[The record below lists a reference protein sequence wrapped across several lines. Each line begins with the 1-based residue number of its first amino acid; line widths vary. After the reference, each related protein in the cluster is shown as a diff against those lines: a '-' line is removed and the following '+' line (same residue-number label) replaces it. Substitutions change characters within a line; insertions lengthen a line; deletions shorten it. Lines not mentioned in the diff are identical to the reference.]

1 MFLITL
7 FTPKLQFMIG
17 KKYAVLAVCIL
28 AFLSSSFA
36 QDKDNTPESASSYDI
51 RDSSLIPARRIPQH
65 NEFLNN
71 AYPFPAKPRN
81 QWEVG
86 VKGGL
91 STVSGDVRAWLPTFG
106 FGVHARKAL
115 GYTFSLRAEYDYMVT
130 KGLNWQPSY
139 YGYASNPQI
148 SKYYNPNSHLPV
160 FYNYKST
167 IQSLSIQGLATL
179 NNINF
184 HRAKSNLA
192 IYALAG
198 FGIMTY
204 STAYN
209 LLDANGNPYD
219 FTQIT
224 NQFGGSGFTYSNRKA
239 IKTALKNMMDGS
251 FETLA
256 QRDPSQPTIFGGTP
270 FRPVLELGGGIEFK
284 LSDRFNIALE
294 DKVSITKTDLI
305 DGQEWQETGSTTVH
319 ALTRDFDSYNFLSV
333 GLNYNIGRKAVEP
346 LWWINPL
353 DYAYG
358 EINAPKHMKLPKPVL
373 DDADGDGVTDQF
385 DHEPNTPAG
394 CPVDTH
400 GVSRDTDG
408 DGVPDCK
415 DKELITPTQCQPVDA
430 DGVGKCPD
438 PACCKEINA
447 RLDSGGVGSMGGGKG
462 RCFIGDLP
470 SIVFKGRTVTLSK
483 DGKALASTIAE
494 KMRNNPGCKV
504 AVIGY
509 GESSKTAQQ
518 LSWDRVNEVI
528 KYLVEKEGVNSDR
541 FIFRY
546 GQTGGDENTI
556 DIKDGTGE
564 EGPNTVPAPH
574 PNLRKR

>member
-1 MFLITL
+1 
-7 FTPKLQFMIG
+7 MIG
-17 KKYAVLAVCIL
+17 KKYGVLAGFLL
-28 AFLSSSFA
+28 AFLSQSFA
-36 QDKDNTPESASSYDI
+36 QDKTAESSSSYDI
-51 RDSSLIPARRIPQH
+51 RDSSLIPAKRIPQH

-91 STVSGDVRAWLPTFG
+91 STVSADVRAWLPTWG
-106 FGVHARKAL
+106 WGVHVRKAL
-115 GYTFSLRAEYDYMVT
+115 GYMFSMRLEYDYMQG
-130 KGLNWQPSY
+130 KGLNWQPAY
-139 YGYASNPQI
+139 YGYAANGVLNR
-148 SKYYNPNSHLPV
+148 YYNANASQPV
-160 FYNYKST
+160 FYNYRT
-167 IQSLSIQGLATL
+167 VMHELALQGLFTL
-179 NNINF
+179 NNIKF
-184 HRAKSNLA
+184 HKAKSA
-192 IYALAG
+192 ASIYVLAG
-198 FGIMTY
+198 AGFMTY
-204 STAYN
+204 STFYN
-209 LLDANGNPYD
+209 ALDANGNPYNYQ
-219 FTQIT
+219 QIV
-224 NQFGGSGFTYSNRKA
+224 NQFAGTGYTYKDRKE
-239 IKTALKNMMDGS
+239 IRSALKNMMDGS
-251 FETLA
+251 FETMA
-256 QRDPSQPTIFGGTP
+256 QRDPSQPTLGGASL
-270 FRPVLELGGGIEFK
+270 RPVFNIGAGVEFK
-284 LSDRFNIALE
+284 LSPKFNIALE
-294 DKVSITKTDLI
+294 DKVTITKSDLV

-319 ALTRDFDSYNFLSV
+319 ALTRDDDLVNFLSI
-333 GLNYNIGRKAVEP
+333 GLNYNIGKNAVEP

-353 DYAYG
+353 DYAYS
-358 EINAPKHMKLPKPVL
+358 EINAPRHMKLPKPVL

-447 RLDSGGVGSMGGGKG
+447 RLDSGGLGTMGKS

-470 SIVFKGRTVTLSK
+470 SIVFKGRSVTLSK

-494 KMRNNPGCKV
+494 KMRNNPNCKV

-509 GESSKTAQQ
+509 GESSKSAQQ

-528 KYLVEKEGVNSDR
+528 KYLVEKEGINSDR

-556 DIKDGTGE
+556 DVKDGTGE

>member
-1 MFLITL
+1 
-7 FTPKLQFMIG
+7 MIG
-17 KKYAVLAVCIL
+17 KKYAVLAISLL
-28 AFLSSSFA
+28 AIFSQGFA
-36 QDKDNTPESASSYDI
+36 QDNTSTESTQSYDI
-51 RDSSLIPARRIPQH
+51 RDSSLIPAKRIPQH

-81 QWEVG
+81 QWELG

-106 FGVHARKAL
+106 FGLHVRKAL
-115 GYTFSLRAEYDYMVT
+115 GYTFSLRLEYDYMVA
-130 KGLNWQPSY
+130 KGLNWQPSFS
-139 YGYASNPQI
+139 GYAANSVLNQI
-148 SKYYNPNSHLPV
+148 YNASANQPV
-160 FYNYKST
+160 FYNYRTT
-167 IQSLSIQGLATL
+167 IQELSIQGIATL
-179 NNINF
+179 TNIRF
-184 HRAKSNLA
+184 HKAKSNLGV
-192 IYALAG
+192 YALAG
-198 FGIMTY
+198 FGMDTY
-204 STAYN
+204 STFYN
-209 LLDANGNPYD
+209 AKDANGNPYD
-219 FTQIT
+219 YQAIVT
-224 NQFGGSGFTYSNRKA
+224 QFGANGFTYANRKA
-239 IKTALKNMMDGS
+239 IKTALKNMMDGT
-251 FETLA
+251 FETMA

-270 FRPVLELGGGIEFK
+270 FRPILVLGGGVAIK
-284 LSDRFNIALE
+284 LSDKFNIALE
-294 DKVSITKTDLI
+294 DKVSITKSDLI
-305 DGQEWQETGSTTVH
+305 DGQEWQETGSTAVH
-319 ALTRDFDSYNFLSV
+319 AMTRDYDSYNFLSI
-333 GLNYNIGRKAVEP
+333 GLNYNIGRRAVEP
-346 LWWINPL
+346 LYWINPL

-400 GVSRDTDG
+400 GVSLDTDG
-408 DGVPDCK
+408 DGVPDCR
-415 DKELITPTQCQPVDA
+415 DKEKITPTQCQPVDA

-447 RLDSGGVGSMGGGKG
+447 KLDSGGIGTLGGKS

-470 SIVFKGRTVTLSK
+470 SIVFKGRSVILSK

-509 GESSKTAQQ
+509 GESSKSAQQ

-528 KYLVEKEGVNSDR
+528 KYLIEKEGINSDR

>member
-1 MFLITL
+1 
-7 FTPKLQFMIG
+7 MIG
-17 KKYAVLAVCIL
+17 KKYPVLAGFLL
-28 AFLSSSFA
+28 AFLSHSFA
-36 QDKDNTPESASSYDI
+36 QDNTSESSSSYDI
-51 RDSSLIPARRIPQH
+51 RDSSLIPAKRIPQH

-81 QWEVG
+81 QWEIG

-91 STVSGDVRAWLPTFG
+91 TTISGDVRSSLPTFG

-115 GYTFSLRAEYDYMVT
+115 GYTFSLRLEYDYMT
-130 KGLNWQPSY
+130 MKGLNWQPSY
-139 YGYASNPQI
+139 YGYAANGVI
-148 SKYYNPNSHLPV
+148 KNFYNPATNTAV

-167 IQSLSIQGLATL
+167 VQSLSLQGIATL
-179 NNINF
+179 NNIRF
-184 HRAKSNLA
+184 HKAKSNIA
-192 IYALAG
+192 IYVLG
-198 FGIMTY
+198 GVGLMTY
-204 STAYN
+204 STKYN
-209 LLDANGNPYD
+209 LTDDNAGGAPYD
-219 FTQIT
+219 YNAVVT
-224 NQFGGSGFTYSNRKA
+224 QFGANGFTYSNRKA
-239 IKTALKNMMDGS
+239 VKSQLKGMMDNTY
-251 FETLA
+251 ETLA
-256 QRDPSQPTIFGGTP
+256 QRDQSQPTLFGGTP
-270 FRPVLELGGGIEFK
+270 FRPVLELGGGIEYK
-284 LSDRFNIALE
+284 INEKFNIALE
-294 DKVSITKTDLI
+294 DKVSITKSDLL

-319 ALTRDFDSYNFLSV
+319 AMTRDYDSYNFLSL
-333 GLNYNIGRKAVEP
+333 GLNYNFGKKAVEP

-353 DYAYG
+353 DYAYS
-358 EINAPKHMKLPKPVL
+358 EINAPRHMKLPKPVL

-438 PACCKEINA
+438 PACCKEIGA
-447 RLDSGGVGSMGGGKG
+447 RLDSGGLGTGVR
-462 RCFIGDLP
+462 RCIIGDLP
-470 SIVFKGRTVTLSK
+470 SIVFKGRSVTLSK

-494 KMRNNPGCKV
+494 KMRNNPACKV

-509 GESSKTAQQ
+509 GESSKSAQQ

-528 KYLVEKEGVNSDR
+528 KYLVEKEGINSDR

>member
-1 MFLITL
+1 
-7 FTPKLQFMIG
+7 MIG
-17 KKYAVLAVCIL
+17 KKYSVLAVFIL
-28 AFLSSSFA
+28 AFLSQSFA
-36 QDKDNTPESASSYDI
+36 QDNTSAESSSSYDI
-51 RDSSLIPARRIPQH
+51 RDSSVIPARRIPQH

-71 AYPFPAKPRN
+71 AYPFPARPRD
-81 QWEVG
+81 QWEIG
-86 VKGGL
+86 LKGGM
-91 STVSGDVRAWLPTFG
+91 STVSGSVRAWLPTFG
-106 FGVHARKAL
+106 IGIHVRKSL
-115 GYTFSLRAEYDYMVT
+115 GYTFSIRGEYDYMSA
-130 KGLNWQPSY
+130 KGLNWQPSFT
-139 YGYASNPQI
+139 GYAANNVI
-148 SKYYNPNSHLPV
+148 SQYFSATNREPV
-160 FYNYKST
+160 FYNYKTT
-167 IQSLSIQGLATL
+167 IQELSLQGVVNL
-179 NNINF
+179 NNIRF
-184 HRAKSNLA
+184 HKAKSSILFYAFGGVGAATYATRYNLFGPNGRYDYTG
-192 IYALAG
+192 IITQ
-198 FGIMTY
+198 FGI
-204 STAYN
+204 N
-209 LLDANGNPYD
+209 
-219 FTQIT
+219 
-224 NQFGGSGFTYSNRKA
+224 GFTYGNRKA
-239 IKTALKNMMDGS
+239 IKSALKSMMDGS
-251 FETLA
+251 FETVA
-256 QRDPSQPTIFGGTP
+256 QRDPSQPSLFGVPFIPVGVIGVGT
-270 FRPVLELGGGIEFK
+270 EIK
-284 LSDRFNIALE
+284 LTDKFNIAIE
-294 DKVSITKTDLI
+294 DKVSITKSKLI
-305 DGQEWQETGSTTVH
+305 DGQEWQETGTAQAH
-319 ALTRDFDSYNFLSV
+319 ALTHDDTYNFLSV
-333 GLNYNIGRKAVEP
+333 GLNYNIGKRSVEP

-358 EINAPKHMKLPKPVL
+358 ELNAPRHMKLPKPIL

-447 RLDSGGVGSMGGGKG
+447 RLDSGGVGGLGGKT

-470 SIVFKGRTVTLSK
+470 SIVFKGRSVTLSK
-483 DGKALASTIAE
+483 DGMALASTIAE

-509 GESSKTAQQ
+509 GETSKTAQQ

-528 KYLVEKEGVNSDR
+528 KYLVEKEGINSDR

-556 DIKDGTGE
+556 DVKDGTGE

>member
-1 MFLITL
+1 
-7 FTPKLQFMIG
+7 MIG
-17 KKYAVLAVCIL
+17 KKYAVLAGFLL
-28 AFLSSSFA
+28 AFLSQSFA
-36 QDKDNTPESASSYDI
+36 QDNTSAESSSSYDI
-51 RDSSLIPARRIPQH
+51 RDSSLIPSKRIPQH

-81 QWEVG
+81 QWEIG

-91 STVSGDVRAWLPTFG
+91 STVSGDVRAHLPTWG
-106 FGVHARKAL
+106 FGIHARKAL
-115 GYTFSLRAEYDYMVT
+115 GYTFSLRLEYDNMT
-130 KGLNWQPSY
+130 AEGQNWEPSY
-139 YGYASNPQI
+139 YGYAANTVIKQ
-148 SKYYNPNSHLPV
+148 YYNPGVGGNPV
-160 FYNYKST
+160 FYNYKT
-167 IQSLSIQGLATL
+167 NIQSLSLQGIATL

-184 HRAKSNLA
+184 HKAKSKIA
-192 IYALAG
+192 VYALAG
-198 FGIMTY
+198 FGVATY
-204 STAYN
+204 STFYN
-209 LLDANGNPYD
+209 LLDGAGNPYNYN
-219 FTQIT
+219 QIV
-224 NQFGGSGFTYSNRKA
+224 NQFGAAGFTHANRKQ
-239 IKTALKNMMDGS
+239 IRSALNNLQDGS
-251 FETLA
+251 YETLA
-256 QRDPSQPTIFGGTP
+256 ARDPSQPTVFGGTP
-270 FRPVLELGGGIEFK
+270 IIGVFDIGGGIEFK
-284 LSDRFNIALE
+284 LSNKFNIALE
-294 DKVSITKTDLI
+294 EKVSITKADLL

-319 ALTRDFDSYNFLSV
+319 ALTSSFDSYNFLSL
-333 GLNYNIGRKAVEP
+333 GLNYNIGRRAVEP

-353 DYAYG
+353 DYAYS
-358 EINAPKHMKLPKPVL
+358 ELNAPRHMKLPKPVL

-447 RLDSGGVGSMGGGKG
+447 RLDSGGLGMGGRS
-462 RCFIGDLP
+462 RCSIGDLP

-494 KMRNNPGCKV
+494 KMRNNPACKV

-528 KYLVEKEGVNSDR
+528 KYLVEKEGINSDR

>member
-1 MFLITL
+1 
-7 FTPKLQFMIG
+7 MIG
-17 KKYAVLAVCIL
+17 KKYAVLAGCFL
-28 AFLSSSFA
+28 AFLSQSYA
-36 QDKDNTPESASSYDI
+36 QDNVAESSSSYDI
-51 RDSSLIPARRIPQH
+51 RDSSLIPAKRIPQH

-81 QWEVG
+81 QWELG
-86 VKGGL
+86 IKGGL
-91 STVSGDVRAWLPTFG
+91 STISGDVRASLPTFG
-106 FGVHARKAL
+106 FGLHIRKAL
-115 GYTFSLRAEYDYMVT
+115 GYTFSLRVEYDYMMM
-130 KGLNWQPSY
+130 KGLNWQPSFT
-139 YGYASNPQI
+139 GYAGNPQI
-148 SKYYNPNSHLPV
+148 FQYYDPVAHTPV

-167 IQSLSIQGLATL
+167 IQSLSIQGIATL

-192 IYALAG
+192 IYVLGG
-198 FGIMTY
+198 FGLMTY
-204 STAYN
+204 STLYN
-209 LLDANGNPYD
+209 LTNDNNGKKPYD
-219 FTQIT
+219 YSTII
-224 NQFGGSGFTYSNRKA
+224 NQFGPSGFIYSNRKA
-239 IKTALKNMMDGS
+239 IKSALKDMLDGS
-251 FETLA
+251 YETLA

-270 FRPVLELGGGIEFK
+270 IRPVLELGGGIEFK
-284 LSDRFNIALE
+284 LSDKFNIALE
-294 DKVSITKTDLI
+294 DKVSITKTDLL
-305 DGQEWQETGSTTVH
+305 DGQQWQETGSSSVH
-319 ALTRDFDSYNFLSV
+319 VLTSDFDSYNFLSV
-333 GLNYNIGRKAVEP
+333 GLNYNIGKRAVEP

-353 DYAYG
+353 DYAYS

-447 RLDSGGVGSMGGGKG
+447 RLDSGGLGSMGKA

-483 DGKALASTIAE
+483 EGQVLATTIAD
-494 KMRNNPGCKV
+494 KMKNNPGCKV

-528 KYLVEKEGVNSDR
+528 KYLVEKEGINSDR

>member
-1 MFLITL
+1 
-7 FTPKLQFMIG
+7 MIG
-17 KKYAVLAVCIL
+17 KKYAVLAGFLL
-28 AFLSSSFA
+28 AFLSQSFA
-36 QDKDNTPESASSYDI
+36 QDNTPESSSSYDI
-51 RDSSLIPARRIPQH
+51 RDSSVIPAKRIPQH

-71 AYPFPAKPRN
+71 AYPFPARPRD

-86 VKGGL
+86 LKGGL
-91 STVSGDVRAWLPTFG
+91 STVSGAVRAWLPTFG
-106 FGVHARKAL
+106 VGVHVRKSL
-115 GYTFSLRAEYDYMVT
+115 GYTFSIRGEYDYLT
-130 KGLNWQPSY
+130 AKGLNWQPSY
-139 YGYASNPQI
+139 YGYAANNVI
-148 SKYYNPNSHLPV
+148 SKYYAANGSVPV
-160 FYNYKST
+160 FYNYKTT
-167 IQSLSIQGLATL
+167 IQELSIQGVANL
-179 NNINF
+179 NNIRF
-184 HRAKSNLA
+184 HKAKSSILFY
-192 IYALAG
+192 IFGGVGVSTYA
-198 FGIMTY
+198 TE
-204 STAYN
+204 YN
-209 LLDANGNPYD
+209 MLDANGQPYN
-219 FTQIT
+219 FQQIV
-224 NQFGGSGFTYSNRKA
+224 NQFGAGGFTYANRKA
-239 IKTALKNMMDGS
+239 IKSALKSMMDGT
-251 FETLA
+251 FETIA
-256 QRDPSQPTIFGGTP
+256 QRDPSQPTLNGVPIIPVFVVGLGT
-270 FRPVLELGGGIEFK
+270 EIK
-284 LSDRFNIALE
+284 LSDKFNIAIE
-294 DKVSITKTDLI
+294 DKVSVTKSKLV

-319 ALTRDFDSYNFLSV
+319 AMTHDDTYNFLSA
-333 GLNYNIGRKAVEP
+333 GLNYNFGKRAVEP

-353 DYAYG
+353 DYAYS
-358 EINAPKHMKLPKPVL
+358 ELNAPRHMKLPKPIL

-400 GVSRDTDG
+400 GVSLDTDG
-408 DGVPDCK
+408 DGVPDCR
-415 DKELITPTQCQPVDA
+415 DKEKITPTQCQPVDA

-447 RLDSGGVGSMGGGKG
+447 RLDSGGVGTMGKT

-509 GESSKTAQQ
+509 GESSKSAQQ

-528 KYLVEKEGVNSDR
+528 KYLVEKEGINSDR

>member
-1 MFLITL
+1 MFLITHSH
-7 FTPKLQFMIG
+7 KLQFMIG
-17 KKYAVLAVCIL
+17 KKYAVLAGFLL
-28 AFLSSSFA
+28 AFLSQGFA
-36 QDKDNTPESASSYDI
+36 QDKTAESSSSYDI
-51 RDSSLIPARRIPQH
+51 RDSSLIPAKRIPQH

-81 QWEVG
+81 QWEIG
-86 VKGGL
+86 IKGGL

-106 FGVHARKAL
+106 FGLHARKAL
-115 GYTFSLRAEYDYMVT
+115 GYTFSLRLEYDYLT
-130 KGLNWQPSY
+130 AKGLNWQPAY
-139 YGYASNPQI
+139 DGYAANGVLNKI
-148 SKYYNPNSHLPV
+148 YNPATHTPV
-160 FYNYKST
+160 FYNYRT
-167 IQSLSIQGLATL
+167 NIQELSLQGLVTL
-179 NNINF
+179 NNIQF
-184 HRAKSNLA
+184 HRAKSNIA
-192 IYALAG
+192 VYALAG
-198 FGIMTY
+198 FGFMTY
-204 STAYN
+204 STLYN
-209 LLDANGNPYD
+209 ALDANGNPYSYQ
-219 FTQIT
+219 QIV
-224 NQFGGSGFTYSNRKA
+224 NQFGATGFTYSNRKD
-239 IKTALKNMMDGS
+239 IKSALKNMLDGS
-251 FETLA
+251 FETIA

-270 FRPVLELGGGIEFK
+270 LRPVLALGGGIEIK
-284 LSDRFNIALE
+284 LSEKFNIAIE
-294 DKVSITKTDLI
+294 DKISITKSDLI
-305 DGQEWQETGSTTVH
+305 DGQEWQETGTPAVH
-319 ALTRDFDSYNFLSV
+319 AMTRDYDSYNFLSV
-333 GLNYNIGRKAVEP
+333 GLNYNIGKKAVEP

-353 DYAYG
+353 DYAYS
-358 EINAPKHMKLPKPVL
+358 EINAPRHMKLPKPVL

-438 PACCKEINA
+438 PACCREINA
-447 RLDSGGVGSMGGGKG
+447 RLDSGGLGTMGKS

-470 SIVFKGRTVTLSK
+470 SIVFKGRSVTLSK

-494 KMRNNPGCKV
+494 KMRNNPSCKV

-509 GESSKTAQQ
+509 GESSKSAQQ

-528 KYLVEKEGVNSDR
+528 KYLVEKEGINSDR

-556 DIKDGTGE
+556 DVKDGTGE

>member
-1 MFLITL
+1 MT
-7 FTPKLQFMIG
+7 G
-17 KKYAVLAVCIL
+17 KMYSLLVIFFL

-36 QDKDNTPESASSYDI
+36 QDNTTENSTSYDL
-51 RDSSLIPARRIPQH
+51 RDSSFIPSKRIPQH
-65 NEFLNN
+65 NEFMNN

-81 QWEVG
+81 ELEIG
-86 VKGGL
+86 IKGGL
-91 STVSGDVRAWLPTFG
+91 STVSGDVRSWLPTFG
-106 FGVHARKAL
+106 AGIHVRKAL
-115 GYTFSLRAEYDYMVT
+115 GYVFSLRLEYDWMRA
-130 KGLNWQPSY
+130 KGLNWQPSTT
-139 YGYASNPQI
+139 GYAANPVLNGI
-148 SKYYNPNSHLPV
+148 YNATAHQPV
-160 FYNYKST
+160 FYNYRST
-167 IQSLSIQGLATL
+167 IQELSLQGIVTL
-179 NNINF
+179 NNIRF
-184 HRAKSNLA
+184 HKAKSGIA
-192 IYALAG
+192 IYALG
-198 FGIMTY
+198 GIGAMTY
-204 STAYN
+204 STLYN
-209 LLDANGNPYD
+209 LQDGAGNYYD
-219 FTQIT
+219 YTDII
-224 NQFGGSGFTYSNRKA
+224 NQFGPSGFTYSNRKD
-239 IKTALKNMMDGS
+239 IRKALKNKLDGS

-270 FRPVLELGGGIEFK
+270 FRPVLVMGGGVEIK
-284 LSDRFNIALE
+284 LSNKFNIAIE
-294 DKVSITKTDLI
+294 DKVSISKSDLI
-305 DGQEWQETGSTTVH
+305 DGQEWQETGSPTVH
-319 ALTRDFDSYNFLSV
+319 AMTRDYDSYNFLSV
-333 GLNYNIGRKAVEP
+333 GLNYNLGRKAVEP

-358 EINAPKHMKLPKPVL
+358 EINAPRHMKLPKPVL

-394 CPVDTH
+394 CPVDSH

-438 PACCKEINA
+438 PACCKELSA
-447 RLDSGGVGSMGGGKG
+447 KLDSGGFGPGTGRG

-470 SIVFKGRTVTLSK
+470 SIVFKGRSVTLSK
-483 DGKALASTIAE
+483 DGKALAAVIAD

-509 GESSKTAQQ
+509 GESSKSAQQ

-528 KYLVEKEGVNSDR
+528 KYLVEKEGINSDR

-546 GQTGGDENTI
+546 GQVGGDENTI
-556 DIKDGTGE
+556 DVKDGTGE

-574 PNLRKR
+574 PNLRRR